1 MKETAQH
8 GHRGKDKERIGT
20 RGAKDMGEEGV
31 KVWETKEVDSLGKA
45 KAEMRS
51 EEWRR
56 ETCAS
61 HCIVT
66 IITATSFV
74 KDIMMGDAWLVMSK
88 NAQTKEG
95 TCVISGCP
103 MGAHVARI
111 IGGIN
116 TSIDKPLMIM
126 RVIIRGK
133 QMMYIYK
140 QIGDARRNARSIIR
154 GQERLLPGRH
164 YNQIVMNHAW
174 MLKIPHQ
181 YSAW

>member
-1 MKETAQH
+1 ME
-8 GHRGKDKERIGT
+8 
-20 RGAKDMGEEGV
+20 EEGV
-31 KVWETKEVDSLGKA
+31 KVWETREVDSLGKA
-45 KAEMRS
+45 KVEMRR
-51 EEWRR
+51 EECRR

-66 IITATSFV
+66 IIMATSFV
-74 KDIMMGDAWLVMSK
+74 KDIMMGNAWLVMSK
-88 NAQTKEG
+88 NAPTKEG

-103 MGAHVARI
+103 MVAHVARI
-111 IGGIN
+111 TGGTN
-116 TSIDKPLMIM
+116 TSTDKPLMIM
-126 RVIIRGK
+126 QVIIRGK

-174 MLKIPHQ
+174 MLRIPHQ